1 MSLDNLSLS
10 TVCANCGKGEEE
22 STSLKPCVACKVVKY
37 CSRDCQKA
45 HRSQHKQEC
54 SLRAAELHDE
64 ALFKQPPPRE
74 DCPICFLRLPSLGAG
89 RRYNS
94 CCGKII
100 CSGCLYAG
108 AKMAGNADELCPFC
122 RAPAPASRE
131 EAFEWIKKRKG
142 VGDAVAIYELGCCYY
157 EGTDLPQDR
166 DKALELW
173 HRAGEL
179 GHTAAYNYIGCA
191 YEHDEV
197 VVERDEKKAIHY
209 YELAAIG
216 GGVFA
221 RHNLGC
227 GDGNDGNMDRALK
240 HFMIAVGFG
249 DGDSL
254 KMIQRMYKDGHA
266 TRDDYA
272 KALKAYQAYLGEIK
286 SDDRDKAAAYSDNYK
301 YYG

>member
-1 MSLDNLSLS
+1 MD
-10 TVCANCGKGEEE
+10 
-22 STSLKPCVACKVVKY
+22 
-37 CSRDCQKA
+37 
-45 HRSQHKQEC
+45 
-54 SLRAAELHDE
+54 
-64 ALFKQPPPRE
+64 
-74 DCPICFLRLPSLGAG
+74 
-89 RRYNS
+89 
-94 CCGKII
+94 
-100 CSGCLYAG
+100 
-108 AKMAGNADELCPFC
+108 GNADQLCPFC
-122 RAPAPASRE
+122 RAPAPTSRE
-131 EAFEWIKKRKG
+131 EELERANKR
-142 VGDAVAIYELGCCYY
+142 VEAGDAQAMCNLGYDYY
-157 EGTDLPQDR
+157 EGRYGLPQDR